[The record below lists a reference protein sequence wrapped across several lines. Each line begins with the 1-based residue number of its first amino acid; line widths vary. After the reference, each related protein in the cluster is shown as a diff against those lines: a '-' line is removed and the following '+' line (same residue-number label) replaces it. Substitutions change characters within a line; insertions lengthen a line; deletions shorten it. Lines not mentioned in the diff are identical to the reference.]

1 MEWTLPVRISIKPM
15 FTDLV
20 AKLMFLTIR
29 SDIIYLAMCLQIC
42 QDHQSKRYCT
52 SYRWK
57 CDWSY
62 ECIYVWKCNWHCVW
76 KCSWHCVWKCLSV
89 IGTSCLL
96 GSCLKSARWTDSK
109 TCKWRINFHYLE
121 KSQRLHAAENGT
133 CRMLCVLYFL
143 YSVFSLKLTLCKI
156 RPNLLEFLAVGLERV
171 SIHSVV
177 CQMTNWILHRTQAL
191 MGCGRG
197 WGGQYLQH

>member
-1 MEWTLPVRISIKPM
+1 MHASSHVIGGW
-15 FTDLV
+15 D
-20 AKLMFLTIR
+20 AA
-29 SDIIYLAMCLQIC
+29 SDHTHLSFHHTCSCSCKVYNVHVVEM
-42 QDHQSKRYCT
+42 HPENY
-52 SYRWK
+52 WK
-57 CDWSY
+57 CDHTQPLEMWQK
-62 ECIYVWKCNWHCVW
+62 WWLKWNGCVRSSV
-76 KCSWHCVWKCLSV
+76 KSW
-89 IGTSCLL
+89 TN
-96 GSCLKSARWTDSK
+96 SK
-109 TCKWRINFHYLE
+109 TCKWRINFRAHHHFLE

-133 CRMLCVLYFL
+133 CRMLCVLYFLYFL

-177 CQMTNWILHRTQAL
+177 CQMTNWILHQTQAS